1 MLLQLIPYHMQET
14 NFITQLILDI
24 KLNHYLLS
32 FWACRGMSDHTH
44 LKQPTNICCF
54 HGPLVTSKN
63 SASYLNLFVRYSSL
77 KNPAFWLVQRFLDHN
92 WRTRFLPN
100 ILFLEKVK
108 IPLTLSYCTLWVDS
122 LFIHWAHWRT
132 LMRSKYFLFVHHKH
146 FGKAKHLVF
155 WALWWHQLFGS
166 R

>member
-1 MLLQLIPYHMQET
+1 MQGT

-32 FWACRGMSDHTH
+32 FWEFWGMSDHTH

-92 WRTRFLPN
+92 SRNRFFPEYHKQKSIYISKWIRFFYTLKTSFLGLFEPSKSTWTFSQESVTFLILWCLSNCITRPN
-100 ILFLEKVK
+100 
-108 IPLTLSYCTLWVDS
+108 TTRNYS
-122 LFIHWAHWRT
+122 
-132 LMRSKYFLFVHHKH
+132 
-146 FGKAKHLVF
+146 
-155 WALWWHQLFGS
+155 Q
-166 R
+166 